1 MILAVVKGNVVSTNK
16 TEKLQGGKLLIVE
29 EWNID
34 TRKASGQP
42 KVALDLVGA
51 GEGELVMCVCG
62 SSARQTEQTDKR
74 PVDMAIIGIVDQ
86 VEMNGASCYKKYPA
100 RETEPTVADMPKPQE
115 ASAPEPGPA
124 AEPLPEKGPDPVP
137 EKKPEPEKAPESKPA
152 SRQASAIRTG
162 PKYRPAP
169 NLTDIIAGTLPK
181 TASDAASKGSVDRSG
196 EAARYRSR
204 SPEAASAE

>member
-34 TRKASGQP
+34 TRQASGQP

-86 VEMNGASCYKKYPA
+86 VEMNGASCYKKYP
-100 RETEPTVADMPKPQE
+100 T
-115 ASAPEPGPA
+115 
-124 AEPLPEKGPDPVP
+124 
-137 EKKPEPEKAPESKPA
+137 
-152 SRQASAIRTG
+152 
-162 PKYRPAP
+162 
-169 NLTDIIAGTLPK
+169 
-181 TASDAASKGSVDRSG
+181 
-196 EAARYRSR
+196 
-204 SPEAASAE
+204 